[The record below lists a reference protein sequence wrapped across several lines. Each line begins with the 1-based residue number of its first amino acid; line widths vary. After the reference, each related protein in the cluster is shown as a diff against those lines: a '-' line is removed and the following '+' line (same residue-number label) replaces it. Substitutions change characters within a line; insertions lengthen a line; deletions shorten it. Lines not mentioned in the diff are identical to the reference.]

1 MFRMKSNR
9 MSKKEEKEKRQK
21 IYDRVYALHEQAEFL
36 CYINDAYKEE
46 YQGKYLMK
54 LEGLVAKGVG
64 RVEDTYSLY
73 DCEGRKK
80 AEITMDELYL
90 GMNSVE
96 QLEGGDKRVALY
108 PKEQDIPYK
117 AGDILCKLKAD
128 VKLEKE

>member
-1 MFRMKSNR
+1 MFGMKSNR

-64 RVEDTYSLY
+64 RVEDTYYLY

-96 QLEGGDKRVALY
+96 QLEGGDKRAALY

-117 AGDILCKLKAD
+117 AGDILCKL
-128 VKLEKE
+128 

>member
-1 MFRMKSNR
+1 MFGMNAKSIH
-9 MSKKEEKEKRQK
+9 KKEEKEKRQK
-21 IYDRVYALHEQAEFL
+21 IYDRVYALHEQAKFL

-46 YQGKYLMK
+46 YQGEYLMK

-64 RVEDTYSLY
+64 KVGDTFCLY
-73 DCEGRKK
+73 DCDGRKK
-80 AEITMDELYL
+80 ADITMDELYL

-117 AGDILCKLKAD
+117 AGDILCKL
-128 VKLEKE
+128 